1 MTAED
6 RVHIYICIFEFVPV
20 CLPPLSFALPVRV
33 FVFPRSASSVV
44 CCLSVVFVVC
54 VVCLSVLCCV
64 CVLLQCHC
72 DREVIFFN
80 LI

>member
-1 MTAED
+1 M
-6 RVHIYICIFEFVPV
+6 HIYICIFEFVPV

-54 VVCLSVLCCV
+54 GLCGLFVCVVLCLCTV
-64 CVLLQCHC
+64 AVSL
-72 DREVIFFN
+72 
-80 LI
+80 